1 VGWPGEN
8 KDRPACVPTVEGV
21 LLKGGTFD
29 PLEADSPANVACKD
43 SCIVSLFLLLQLQL
57 LLLLLTMLP
66 LLFKLFNSLLEGGG
80 QAQGA

>member
-1 VGWPGEN
+1 MGLPE
-8 KDRPACVPTVEGV
+8 RQ
-21 LLKGGTFD
+21 LSKGSSCRCN
-29 PLEADSPANVACKD
+29 LACKD

>member
-1 VGWPGEN
+1 VFLGGQLFVTGSRKAPQASV
-8 KDRPACVPTVEGV
+8 DCPA
-21 LLKGGTFD
+21 
-29 PLEADSPANVACKD
+29 
-43 SCIVSLFLLLQLQL
+43 SLFLLLQLQL